1 MEERFGLNI
10 KLILAKV
17 FIGSGGKIPAA
28 YGQREIRKTLK
39 GSGIRKID
47 ISRARKELHVES
59 EKIDNDYWWIW
70 ENEQEPEVVWKN
82 LSNEFWRQV
91 DERKGY

>member
-1 MEERFGLNI
+1 MEEGFRLNI
-10 KLILAKV
+10 KLILARI
-17 FIGSGGKIPAA
+17 FIGSGGRIPAA

-59 EKIDNDYWWIW
+59 EKIDSDYWWIW

-91 DERKGY
+91 NERKGH